1 MTSNFSTTLGDRPIA
16 AAAIRFLAVVFSTGV
31 HYVVA
36 SNLHLFAF
44 PEPLKLRPV
53 GGTVKVVNL
62 TAAEQNRV
70 PNAVKSNPLPIASN
84 PINPSVASQGGNA
97 FPNSAFPPAVSPSP
111 NPAPSPTRSSS
122 NTNPSPTVQPSPNRS
137 ANPSISPSTRLG
149 LDPNRTL
156 GSFPPGAP
164 GSPGGSQTPQPT
176 GTSSP
181 GASGSPTTQP
191 PGTTSPQPSPS
202 PPSPTPSKP
211 PSPSP
216 AGDNLAAAQTL
227 FRESLKNQA
236 GSQDVD
242 IERAL
247 ILKDTAYPAPP
258 RRYQCNSSQDRYV
271 LVGII
276 LGDSSPDGYGEDRE
290 EGYAYNTII
299 APKGD
304 ELSAEATELGMTAA
318 QSAHRARSTAQK
330 LQEKG
335 KRILYKFQFKYN
347 RQTCKS

>member
-16 AAAIRFLAVVFSTGV
+16 AAAIRFLAVAFSAGV

-44 PEPLKLRPV
+44 PEPPKLRPV

-70 PNAVKSNPLPIASN
+70 PNAVKSSPLPIASN
-84 PINPSVASQGGNA
+84 PVNPSVASQGGNA

-111 NPAPSPTRSSS
+111 NPAPSPTRSSA

-164 GSPGGSQTPQPT
+164 GSPGGSQSPQPT

-181 GASGSPTTQP
+181 GRSTSPTTQP

-202 PPSPTPSKP
+202 PSPVTPPK
-211 PSPSP
+211 PSPS
-216 AGDNLAAAQTL
+216 GNNLAAAQTQ
-227 FRESLKNQA
+227 FDQSLKVMA
-236 GSQDVD
+236 GPQDVD
-242 IERAL
+242 IQRPLSIQDAV
-247 ILKDTAYPAPP
+247 YPP
-258 RRYQCNSSQDRYV
+258 RYKCNNSQDKYV

-276 LGDSSPDGYGEDRE
+276 LSDSSDDGFSADRD
-290 EGYAYNTII
+290 EGYSLREIVVPA
-299 APKGD
+299 GD
-304 ELSAEATELGMTAA
+304 ELSAEAIQLGMTAA
-318 QSAHRARSTAQK
+318 QNSHRARSTAQK

-347 RQTCKS
+347 RQTCRS